1 MTGRHRMFDAK
12 RRDGWTVYWNREGGQ
27 FIKIGQFRAFFPGG
41 FNMPVLISGELGVDR

>member
-12 RRDGWTVYWNREGGQ
+12 RCDGWIVHWAKEVGH

-41 FNMPVLISGELGVDR
+41 FTVPVIIPGELGVDR